1 MANSIIVEGVSKQYG
16 DFWALNNVSLEVERG
31 EFYGCF
37 GPNGAGKSTLI
48 KILTGQLEPT
58 KGNVTVLG
66 IDARKE
72 PIELKKKIGIVPES
86 ETPPSF
92 LTGYE
97 YLYFVCRI
105 RELQSIDEKVS
116 KWIRFFDLD
125 EKKDALC
132 KDMSKGMRQK
142 LMLAA
147 AFIHSPELLFLDE
160 PFINLDPIYQK
171 RLREYLTEYVKD
183 GGTIFMCSHIL
194 EIAEKLC
201 SKIAV
206 INKGKILAK
215 GKINELREKNEN
227 LEAIFMRLVEEKNR
241 V

>member
-1 MANSIIVEGVSKQYG
+1 MTSSIVAEGVSKKYG
-16 DFWALNNVSLEVERG
+16 DFLALNDVSLNVDKG

-48 KILTGQLEPT
+48 KILTGQIEAT
-58 KGNVTVLG
+58 KGRVTVLG
-66 IDARKE
+66 TDAKKE
-72 PIELKKKIGIVPES
+72 PIEIKKKIGIVPES
-86 ETPPSF
+86 ESPPSF

-105 RELQSIDEKVS
+105 RELQSADDKVK

-171 RLREYLTEYVKD
+171 KLREYLTDYVKE

-206 INKGKILAK
+206 IDKGSILAK
-215 GKINELREKNEN
+215 GKISELRQKDEN
-227 LEAIFMRLVEEKNR
+227 LEQIFMRLVDEKA
-241 V
+241 